1 VLGEHGV
8 DYEAREFFKEPF
20 TRDELT
26 AVLERTGKQPSELV
40 STRSTPYRRDNL
52 GEQALSEDEWLD
64 RLLAEPRLLRRPIL
78 VTDAGVEIGFNR
90 ERYEQI
96 ASDLAGG

>member
-1 VLGEHGV
+1 MLGEHGV

-20 TRDELT
+20 SRDELRS
-26 AVLERTGKQPSELV
+26 VLERSGLTPSELA

-52 GEQALSEDEWLD
+52 GEQTLSEDEWLD
-64 RLLAEPRLLRRPIL
+64 RLLAEPRLIRRPIL
-78 VTDAGVEIGFNR
+78 VTDAGIEIGFNR

-96 ASDLAGG
+96 ARDLAG